1 MAGRRVSL
9 EELVVAG
16 RELFGPGFSADR
28 AGWRED
34 LKAVYRRRALET
46 HPDRARAVG
55 RSEAE
60 LAREFERVSRAY
72 RVLAAWSR
80 PPPSRAR
87 PVAPRYAAGQVP
99 RGPSRP
105 TAAHAGSAATR
116 ASSDADA
123 RSAAEASPAHAS
135 AAAPAAGPQG
145 TTLPSRKLRLAEY
158 LYYSGRIPWAALTDA
173 VAWQRRQR
181 PAIGRLAVA
190 AGYLTAEQ
198 VARLLDRRR
207 LAGEQGVPLGEYAVR
222 HGALTPFQRL
232 ALLGRQARLQR
243 RIGEFFVEQGLVA
256 REELDELRRKIA
268 WHNARQGSGA
278 AG

>member
-1 MAGRRVSL
+1 MAGSRVSL

-55 RSEAE
+55 RSEAD

-72 RVLAAWSR
+72 RVLSGWSR
-80 PPPSRAR
+80 PAPSRGGAAPFR
-87 PVAPRYAAGQVP
+87 PSPAAP
-99 RGPSRP
+99 
-105 TAAHAGSAATR
+105 
-116 ASSDADA
+116 A
-123 RSAAEASPAHAS
+123 RSPFPHARAAPPRPRA
-135 AAAPAAGPQG
+135 AAAPGDDPQAAA
-145 TTLPSRKLRLAEY
+145 LPRRKLRLAEY
-158 LYYSGRIPWAALTDA
+158 LYYSGRISWAALTDA

-181 PAIGRLAVA
+181 PALGRLAVA
-190 AGYLTAEQ
+190 AGYLTADQ

-222 HGALTPFQRL
+222 HGALTSFQLL
-232 ALLGRQARLQR
+232 ALLGRQVRMQR
-243 RIGEFFVEQGLVA
+243 RIGEYFVEQGLLD
-256 REELDELRRKIA
+256 REEIDELRRRIA
-268 WHNARQGSGA
+268 WHNARQGAGA

>member
-1 MAGRRVSL
+1 MAGSRVSL

-55 RSEAE
+55 RSEAD

-72 RVLAAWSR
+72 RVLTAWNRPAPSRGAAAPFR
-80 PPPSRAR
+80 PPPAAPAR
-87 PVAPRYAAGQVP
+87 SPFR
-99 RGPSRP
+99 PSS
-105 TAAHAGSAATR
+105 AAHA
-116 ASSDADA
+116 
-123 RSAAEASPAHAS
+123 RSAPPRPRATAAPKDDPQ
-135 AAAPAAGPQG
+135 AAA
-145 TTLPSRKLRLAEY
+145 LPRRKLRLAEY
-158 LYYSGRIPWAALTDA
+158 LYYSGRISWPALTDA

-190 AGYLTAEQ
+190 AGYLTADQ

-207 LAGEQGVPLGEYAVR
+207 ASGEQGVPLGEYAVR
-222 HGALTPFQRL
+222 HGALTSFQLL
-232 ALLGRQARLQR
+232 ALLGRQVRLQR
-243 RIGEFFVEQGLVA
+243 RIGEYFVEQGLLDP
-256 REELDELRRKIA
+256 EEIDELRRRIA
-268 WHNARQGSGA
+268 WHNARQGAGA

>member
-1 MAGRRVSL
+1 MAGSRVSL

-55 RSEAE
+55 RSEAD

-72 RVLAAWSR
+72 RVLTAWNRPAPSRGAAAPFR
-80 PPPSRAR
+80 PPPAAPSRSPFRPPSSAQAR
-87 PVAPRYAAGQVP
+87 SAPFRPSSTHARSAPP
-99 RGPSRP
+99 RPRP
-105 TAAHAGSAATR
+105 TASPE
-116 ASSDADA
+116 AD
-123 RSAAEASPAHAS
+123 PQ
-135 AAAPAAGPQG
+135 AAA
-145 TTLPSRKLRLAEY
+145 LPRRKLRLAEY
-158 LYYSGRIPWAALTDA
+158 LYYSGRISWPALTDA

-190 AGYLTAEQ
+190 AGYLTADQ

-222 HGALTPFQRL
+222 HGALTSFQLL
-232 ALLGRQARLQR
+232 ALLGRQVRLQR
-243 RIGEFFVEQGLVA
+243 RIGEYFVEQGLLDP
-256 REELDELRRKIA
+256 EEIDELRRRIA
-268 WHNARQGSGA
+268 WHNARQGAGA